1 MRSFARGAASTRPRG
16 SRDQGASRGPSAT
29 AAWWPRLGCF
39 FFVLAVLGAA
49 PQSARASERDP
60 DAVRIA
66 AAGHSLK
73 WNWTPPG
80 RADRYGHAE
89 TLVHATQASVRARVL
104 DFGHYHDIM
113 PEKFRSSRVI
123 GHGADGSADVY
134 VQIAVLHGMV
144 LLWDVTR
151 FAPAKAVASGLD
163 VVEGRMLTGK
173 GNIEDLSVVW
183 TLHAVDAD
191 WTVLKL
197 DLLLKPGIPVPQSA
211 IDEELRDSAMNA
223 VDAIHDRAQGSAGI
237 EPWQSDG
244 HSAAADR

>member
-1 MRSFARGAASTRPRG
+1 LRT
-16 SRDQGASRGPSAT
+16 T
-29 AAWWPRLGCF
+29 A
-39 FFVLAVLGAA
+39 FVLMAFMLASFGAA
-49 PQSARASERDP
+49 PRSARANESQASEVSATQGMDP
-60 DAVRIA
+60 DAARIA
-66 AAGHSLK
+66 SAGHSLK

-89 TLVHATQASVRARVL
+89 TLVHAPEASVRARVL
-104 DFGHYHDIM
+104 DFGRYHEIM
-113 PEKFRSSRVI
+113 PEKFRSSRVVA
-123 GHGADGSADVY
+123 HGPDGSADVY

-151 FAPAKAVASGLD
+151 FAPARAVATGLD
-163 VVEGRMLTGK
+163 VVEGRMLAGK

-183 TLHAVDAD
+183 TVHAVDSE

-223 VDAIHDRAQGSAGI
+223 VDAIHDRVQGSRGI
-237 EPWQSDG
+237 DG
-244 HSAAADR
+244 WPR